1 MFGQH
6 NKKRMKYIYTCLTL
20 VLNGSKGL
28 GSSSGRCA
36 PCTVNTR
43 LGYRDSKSGNYSS
56 GKPALPGLNNV
67 FPERNQLLNLLT
79 HKEIKFRRSVNNY
92 NV

>member
-6 NKKRMKYIYTCLTL
+6 NKKRMKYFYTCLTL

-28 GSSSGRCA
+28 ASSSGRCA
-36 PCTVNTR
+36 PCTVN
-43 LGYRDSKSGNYSS
+43 RDSKSGNYSS

-67 FPERNQLLNLLT
+67 FPEPNQLLNLLT
-79 HKEIKFRRSVNNY
+79 HKEIKFRRSVNNH